1 MEETTEL
8 LPIIG
13 LNWDEV
19 KIPLV
24 ISLWILFA
32 GIAKIGFHYANRV
45 APRVPECCLLIC
57 LGLIVGGIIYA
68 VRDDS
73 NHNDFL
79 TIAEHLFTPHT
90 FFLIILPPIVLEA
103 GYFMPKDAFF
113 NNIGTIL
120 TYAIIGTL
128 INSFATGLS
137 LYGVYKAGLMPGLDD
152 SHDRPMGILEC
163 LLFGTIICAVDP
175 VAVIA
180 VFEEIHVN
188 AVLYIC
194 VFGESLLNDGVAVV
208 LYKVYESFLEMPDG
222 SVNATNIF
230 RAVLKFFV
238 VAGGGTLMGIVF
250 GFFGAFITK
259 YTIHVRIIEPT
270 FVFIVCY
277 IAYLT
282 AECVDF
288 SAILSIVF
296 CGFTMIS
303 YVEHNISGKSHTT
316 VKYGMKMIANI
327 CEITIFMFLGIS
339 AISDFWIHWNTG
351 FVFWTVLFIT
361 AYRFMSV
368 YGLTYLLNKGRLEP
382 IGKVDQFVMAYGG
395 LRGGIAFALTKLTS
409 IQLVPQ
415 INVMLCACLVVIFF
429 TSFIQGASVGPIV
442 EWLNVKKGDAEKRG
456 MDEEVVYRA
465 IDHVVSGIEDVI
477 GHHGMHWWMHKLSEF
492 NAKHINP
499 IFTRDAWRLADQEI
513 LDIYHRMN
521 LRDATKIINKAD
533 TGIMLNRSEQK
544 LAELMLQ
551 GNSLADINQ
560 QDSSTS
566 NIRLNLDEN
575 ADLGKFDNKECI
587 KVKHDANL
595 HHMLVDHL
603 YPTRQNMKTH
613 EMLRTRRG
621 HIPAESKICHQKQE
635 IFFRRKIQFHKTSKD
650 PKKKSRYEKVAGDL
664 VETESERAL
673 KKKGLDKMDDI
684 AEEESVEIV
693 NDGSPDGFQQESP
706 DVGIRLNIDYTS
718 SDLSEN
724 HTESPEINGNITA
737 RSADDTLVLAQT
749 ELPWKSS
756 SRVSVEA
763 DPRSNTETGRRY
775 RTTSNISGAS
785 QE

>member
-1 MEETTEL
+1 MEETAEL

-68 VRDDS
+68 VRDD
-73 NHNDFL
+73 
-79 TIAEHLFTPHT
+79 HLFTPHT

-282 AECVDF
+282 AEC
-288 SAILSIVF
+288 
-296 CGFTMIS
+296 
-303 YVEHNISGKSHTT
+303 
-316 VKYGMKMIANI
+316 
-327 CEITIFMFLGIS
+327 
-339 AISDFWIHWNTG
+339 
-351 FVFWTVLFIT
+351 
-361 AYRFMSV
+361 
-368 YGLTYLLNKGRLEP
+368 
-382 IGKVDQFVMAYGG
+382 
-395 LRGGIAFALTKLTS
+395 
-409 IQLVPQ
+409 
-415 INVMLCACLVVIFF
+415 
-429 TSFIQGASVGPIV
+429 
-442 EWLNVKKGDAEKRG
+442 
-456 MDEEVVYRA
+456 
-465 IDHVVSGIEDVI
+465 
-477 GHHGMHWWMHKLSEF
+477 
-492 NAKHINP
+492 
-499 IFTRDAWRLADQEI
+499 
-513 LDIYHRMN
+513 
-521 LRDATKIINKAD
+521 
-533 TGIMLNRSEQK
+533 
-544 LAELMLQ
+544 
-551 GNSLADINQ
+551 
-560 QDSSTS
+560 
-566 NIRLNLDEN
+566 
-575 ADLGKFDNKECI
+575 
-587 KVKHDANL
+587 
-595 HHMLVDHL
+595 
-603 YPTRQNMKTH
+603 
-613 EMLRTRRG
+613 
-621 HIPAESKICHQKQE
+621 
-635 IFFRRKIQFHKTSKD
+635 
-650 PKKKSRYEKVAGDL
+650 
-664 VETESERAL
+664 
-673 KKKGLDKMDDI
+673 
-684 AEEESVEIV
+684 
-693 NDGSPDGFQQESP
+693 
-706 DVGIRLNIDYTS
+706 
-718 SDLSEN
+718 
-724 HTESPEINGNITA
+724 
-737 RSADDTLVLAQT
+737 
-749 ELPWKSS
+749 
-756 SRVSVEA
+756 
-763 DPRSNTETGRRY
+763 
-775 RTTSNISGAS
+775 
-785 QE
+785 

>member
-1 MEETTEL
+1 MEETSEL

-128 INSFATGLS
+128 LNSFATGLS
-137 LYGVYKAGLMPGLDD
+137 LYGVYKGGLMPGLDD
-152 SHDRPMGILEC
+152 SHDRPMGILES
-163 LLFGTIICAVDP
+163 
-175 VAVIA
+175 VIA

-188 AVLYIC
+188 VVLYIC

-208 LYKVYESFLEMPDG
+208 LYKVYESFLEMPEG

-238 VAGGGTLMGIVF
+238 VAGGGTLLGIVF

-316 VKYGMKMIANI
+316 VKYGMKMVANI

-361 AYRFMSV
+361 VYRFMSV

-492 NAKHINP
+492 NAKRINP

-551 GNSLADINQ
+551 GNSLPDMNP
-560 QDSSTS
+560 QDSSSS
-566 NIRLNLDEN
+566 NLRLNLDEN
-575 ADLGKFDNKECI
+575 ADLGKFDKKECI

-635 IFFRRKIQFHKTSKD
+635 IFFRRKIQYHKNSKD
-650 PKKKSRYEKVAGDL
+650 PKKKGRYEKVAGDL

-673 KKKGLDKMDDI
+673 KKKGLEKMDDI
-684 AEEESVEIV
+684 VEEEDLVEIV
-693 NDGSPDGFQQESP
+693 ADGSPESP
-706 DVGIRLNIDYTS
+706 DEGITLNIDYTS
-718 SDLSEN
+718 TDLSR
-724 HTESPEINGNITA
+724 TESPEVNGNITA
-737 RSADDTLVLAQT
+737 KNDDDTLVLAQT
-749 ELPWKSS
+749 ELPWKSN
-756 SRVSVEA
+756 SRISVEA
-763 DPRSNTETGRRY
+763 DPRTNTETGRRY
-775 RTTSNISGAS
+775 RTTSNISGTS
-785 QE
+785 QEQ